1 MDPDAHDRRPPRWP
15 NLLLII
21 PFVALLW
28 VPFYNSI
35 EPSIWGV
42 PFFYWYQFLW
52 VPLTALLIIAVHHL
66 TAVPDG
72 PAGERD
78 ERGRP

>member
-35 EPSIWGV
+35 EPSIWGI
-42 PFFYWYQFLW
+42 PFF
-52 VPLTALLIIAVHHL
+52 H
-66 TAVPDG
+66 
-72 PAGERD
+72 
-78 ERGRP
+78 